1 MTCRA
6 LKGLSRRET
15 SGLSVIAPT
24 RLHTL
29 GFRRH
34 PEAIHLGVSEYES
47 ILERFDL
54 AQAELV
60 LQPADLSLRTI
71 ANMVASG
78 AIDLAPNFQRRERWQ
93 AHQQSALI
101 ESFLLNIPV
110 PPIYLAEDDLGTY
123 AVIDGKQRITAVD
136 AFLTDG
142 LVLRSVL
149 RFPELNDQKFSD
161 LPRQIQN
168 ALDLRPLRAVT
179 LLKQSDPDLKY
190 EVFHRLNSGGE
201 ILNPQEIRNV
211 VYRGPLNDLI
221 YELAKTSFLRD
232 RLKISTE
239 KSSAYRKMQD
249 AEYVLRFLTLAVS
262 WRTFSGDLAQSMNH
276 FMQEHRM
283 ADGRELSALAR
294 SFTRA
299 LHGSE
304 TVWGE
309 AAFRRPDGDGW
320 RDQTLAGMY
329 DAQMLAMY
337 EIGPSAIDELVAN
350 RDVVMKRTRE
360 MFSDP
365 EFDAAVRQATNTPS
379 RIVLRTSRMI
389 GLLSDVLT

>member
-1 MTCRA
+1 VVRSGSVRSERHR
-6 LKGLSRRET
+6 LT
-15 SGLSVIAPT
+15 SLLGT
-24 RLHTL
+24 RLL
-29 GFRRH
+29 LAASF
-34 PEAIHLGVSEYES
+34 GVIQLSASKHES
-47 ILERFDL
+47 ILERFDQ
-54 AQAELV
+54 AQEELV

-78 AIDLAPNFQRRERWQ
+78 AIDLTPNFQRRERWQ

-123 AVIDGKQRITAVD
+123 AVIDGKQRITAVN
-136 AFLTDG
+136 AFLTDS
-142 LVLRSVL
+142 LALRSVMA
-149 RFPELNDQKFSD
+149 FPELDRQKFSD

-179 LLKQSDPDLKY
+179 LLKQSNPDLKY

-201 ILNPQEIRNV
+201 ILNSQEIRNV

-221 YELAKTSFLRD
+221 YELAESPFLRD
-232 RLKISTE
+232 RLKISSE
-239 KSSAYRKMQD
+239 KSPAYRKMQD
-249 AEYVLRFLTLAVS
+249 AEYVLRFLTLSVS
-262 WRTFSGDLAQSMNH
+262 WRTFSGDLARSMNH
-276 FMQEHRM
+276 FMQDHRM
-283 ADGRELSALAR
+283 ADSKGLAALAR
-294 SFTRA
+294 SFTKA
-299 LHGSE
+299 LDGSE
-304 TVWGE
+304 RVWGK

-329 DAQMLAMY
+329 DAQMLAMH
-337 EIGPSAIDELVAN
+337 EIGPSAIDEVVAN
-350 RDVVMKRTRE
+350 RDVVVERTRDL
-360 MFSDP
+360 FRAP

-389 GLLSDVLT
+389 ELLHDVLK